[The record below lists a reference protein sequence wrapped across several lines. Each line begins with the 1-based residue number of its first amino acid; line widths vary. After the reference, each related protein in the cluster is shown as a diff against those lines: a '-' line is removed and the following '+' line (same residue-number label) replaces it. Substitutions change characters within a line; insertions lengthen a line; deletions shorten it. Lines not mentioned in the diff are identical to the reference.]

1 MLKREATMKEKQK
14 MRREAVHALFKDDAE
29 RAEYGVKDKTV
40 RYMIK
45 KIREY
50 IKELKIKDRQL
61 KREEDYENVD
71 DTWAIIS
78 KMMYEPFRC
87 KF

>member
-50 IKELKIKDRQL
+50 IKELKIKDR
-61 KREEDYENVD
+61 
-71 DTWAIIS
+71 
-78 KMMYEPFRC
+78 
-87 KF
+87 